1 MKVEYKG
8 QPHIKI
14 LQEVYRKALDTLN
27 KGNLELLLIDVDKT
41 EKAHIKTV
49 IDNFERGRGVLTVLI
64 TSFVH
69 KLHNP
74 DQDIRLHQDN
84 MKGGYSGRGID
95 TKYITPFMKE
105 MGFPAMAESGW
116 LTRSLEQ
123 NRPYN
128 FSYPGKITPKELKSA
143 FLFLFDQI
151 QSYNKTAETYLLI
164 LLAKLIEHREQKNI
178 DLAKPTNL
186 TISTIINYLKGHFE
200 SSYSSRGAS
209 RLPTL
214 AIYAI
219 YQCLIKEL
227 KRFEGK
233 ILVPLEEHTSADK
246 SSGRVGD
253 IEVRDKENRVF
264 EAVEIKHGI
273 AINAQLIKDAYE
285 KFKSHPI
292 QRYYLL
298 TTAEEN
304 LSDIEL
310 ISKEI
315 TRILKIHGCQVIV
328 NGIYPSLKYYLRM
341 LNNPYEFIENYAE
354 YLKMDTAIK
363 YEHRLKWNE
372 IVSSEYEE
380 NSQ

>member
-128 FSYPGKITPKELKSA
+128 FSYPGKITPKE
-143 FLFLFDQI
+143 FQ
-151 QSYNKTAETYLLI
+151 
-164 LLAKLIEHREQKNI
+164 
-178 DLAKPTNL
+178 
-186 TISTIINYLKGHFE
+186 
-200 SSYSSRGAS
+200 
-209 RLPTL
+209 
-214 AIYAI
+214 
-219 YQCLIKEL
+219 
-227 KRFEGK
+227 
-233 ILVPLEEHTSADK
+233 
-246 SSGRVGD
+246 
-253 IEVRDKENRVF
+253 
-264 EAVEIKHGI
+264 
-273 AINAQLIKDAYE
+273 
-285 KFKSHPI
+285 
-292 QRYYLL
+292 
-298 TTAEEN
+298 
-304 LSDIEL
+304 
-310 ISKEI
+310 
-315 TRILKIHGCQVIV
+315 TR
-328 NGIYPSLKYYLRM
+328 
-341 LNNPYEFIENYAE
+341 
-354 YLKMDTAIK
+354 
-363 YEHRLKWNE
+363 
-372 IVSSEYEE
+372 
-380 NSQ
+380 

>member
-1 MKVEYKG
+1 M
-8 QPHIKI
+8 
-14 LQEVYRKALDTLN
+14 
-27 KGNLELLLIDVDKT
+27 
-41 EKAHIKTV
+41 
-49 IDNFERGRGVLTVLI
+49 
-64 TSFVH
+64 
-69 KLHNP
+69 
-74 DQDIRLHQDN
+74 
-84 MKGGYSGRGID
+84 
-95 TKYITPFMKE
+95 
-105 MGFPAMAESGW
+105 
-116 LTRSLEQ
+116 
-123 NRPYN
+123 
-128 FSYPGKITPKELKSA
+128 
-143 FLFLFDQI
+143 
-151 QSYNKTAETYLLI
+151 
-164 LLAKLIEHREQKNI
+164 
-178 DLAKPTNL
+178 
-186 TISTIINYLKGHFE
+186 
-200 SSYSSRGAS
+200 
-209 RLPTL
+209 
-214 AIYAI
+214 
-219 YQCLIKEL
+219 
-227 KRFEGK
+227 
-233 ILVPLEEHTSADK
+233 EEHTSADK

-341 LNNPYEFIENYAE
+341 LDNPYGFIENYVE
-354 YLKMDTAIK
+354 NLKRDTAIK

-372 IVSSEYEE
+372 IVSSKYEE

>member
-186 TISTIINYLKGHFE
+186 TISTIINYLKCHFE

-219 YQCLIKEL
+219 YQCLIKEF

-354 YLKMDTAIK
+354 NLKTDTAIK

>member
-1 MKVEYKG
+1 MRNEYNNK
-8 QPHIKI
+8 PHIKI
-14 LQEVYRKALDTLN
+14 LQEIYKKALCIVN
-27 KGNLELLLIDVDKT
+27 EGNLLSLTSNLDKK
-41 EKAHIKTV
+41 EEAHLNTIF
-49 IDNFERGRGVLTVLI
+49 DNFERGRGVLTVLI
-64 TSFVH
+64 TSLVH
-69 KLHNP
+69 KLNNP

-105 MGFPAMAESGW
+105 VRFPSMAESGW

-123 NRPYN
+123 NRPYDFN
-128 FSYPGKITPKELKSA
+128 YPGKITPKELKSA
-143 FLFLFDQI
+143 FLFLLDQI
-151 QSYNKTAETYLLI
+151 QIHNKNPEIYLLI
-164 LLAKLIEHREQKNI
+164 LFAKLIEHREQENV

-186 TISTIINYLKGHFE
+186 PISTIVNYLRMHFE

-219 YQCLIKEL
+219 YQCLLKEL

-233 ILVPLEEHTSADK
+233 ILIPLEEHTSADK

-273 AINAQLIKDAYE
+273 AINAQLIKDVYE

-298 TTAEEN
+298 TTAEGN
-304 LSDIEL
+304 VSDVEL
-310 ISKEI
+310 VSKEI
-315 TRILKIHGCQVIV
+315 ARILKIHGCQVIV

-341 LNNPYEFIENYAE
+341 LNNPYEFIENYVE
-354 YLKMDTAIK
+354 NLKSDTAIK

-372 IVSSEYEE
+372 IASSE
-380 NSQ
+380 Q